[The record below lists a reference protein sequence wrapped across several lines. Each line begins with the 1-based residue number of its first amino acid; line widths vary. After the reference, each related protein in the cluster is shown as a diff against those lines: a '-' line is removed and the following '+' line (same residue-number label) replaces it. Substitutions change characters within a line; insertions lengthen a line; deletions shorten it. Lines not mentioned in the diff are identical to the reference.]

1 MTPQIFYTIVIA
13 AAVIIVVVTFF
24 KCIRIVPAKQAWV
37 IERLGK
43 YSSTLEAGFHV
54 LVPFIDKI
62 RYKHSLKEKALDVP
76 VQPCFTEDNVRIF
89 VDGVLYLQVVDPV
102 KASYGITKA
111 LRTPGLKDYEYATV
125 QLAQTMMRSVI
136 GKMQLD
142 TTFEERN
149 AINRAIVQS
158 VDEASD
164 PWGIKVSRYE
174 IQNIQVP
181 DTILATM
188 EKQMQAERERRA
200 RILESEG
207 SMTSRINRS
216 QGEME
221 RMINESEGVKE
232 KLINEAEGRAAEI
245 LAVSQATAA
254 SISKVAD
261 AISLTGGEEAASL
274 QVIEDF
280 IDQMKSLAKKESK
293 VILPMDL
300 GNLSMVEDKI
310 KSTLKAE
317 S

>member
-1 MTPQIFYTIVIA
+1 MDYQIIYTIIVA
-13 AAVIIVVVTFF
+13 AAVLIAVITFF

-37 IERLGK
+37 VERLGK
-43 YSSTLEAGFHV
+43 YNKTLEAGFHV

-102 KASYGITKA
+102 KASYGITKSI
-111 LRTPGLKDYEYATV
+111 RTPGLKDYEYATV

-136 GKMQLD
+136 GKMELD
-142 TTFEERN
+142 KTFEERE
-149 AINRAIVQS
+149 AINSAIVQS

-164 PWGIKVSRYE
+164 PWGIRVSRYE

-181 DTILATM
+181 DSILATM

-232 KLINEAEGRAAEI
+232 KLINEAEGKAAEI
-245 LAVSQATAA
+245 LAVSRATAA
-254 SISKVAD
+254 SIAKVAD
-261 AISLTGGEEAASL
+261 AISLGGGEEAASL

-280 IDQMKSLAKKESK
+280 IDQMKNLAKKESRI
-293 VILPMDL
+293 ILPMDL
-300 GNLSMVEDKI
+300 GNLSLVEEKI
-310 KSTLKAE
+310 KASLKA
-317 S
+317 

>member
-1 MTPQIFYTIVIA
+1 MDTQIFYTLAIVVA
-13 AAVIIVVVTFF
+13 ALIAVITFF

-37 IERLGK
+37 VERLGK

-54 LVPFIDKI
+54 LIPFIDKVS
-62 RYKHSLKEKALDVP
+62 YKHSLKEKALDVP

-89 VDGVLYLQVVDPV
+89 VDGVLYLQVIDPV

-111 LRTPGLKDYEYATV
+111 QKTPGLKDYEYATV

-136 GKMQLD
+136 GKLELD
-142 TTFEERN
+142 RTFEERG
-149 AINRAIVQS
+149 AINAAIVQS

-181 DTILATM
+181 DTVLATM

-221 RMINESEGVKE
+221 RMINESEGAKE
-232 KLINEAEGRAAEI
+232 KLINEAEGKAAEI
-245 LAVSQATAA
+245 LAVSRATAI
-254 SISKVAD
+254 SIARVAD
-261 AISLTGGEEAASL
+261 AMSQEGGEDAAGL

-280 IDQMKSLAKKESK
+280 IDQLKALAAKDSK

-300 GNLSMVEDKI
+300 SDLSLVERKIRENL
-310 KSTLKAE
+310 T
-317 S
+317 

>member
-1 MTPQIFYTIVIA
+1 MNLSIFYTIILA
-13 AAVIIVVVTFF
+13 AAAIIVIVTFF

-37 IERLGK
+37 VERLGK

-54 LVPFIDKI
+54 LIPFIDKV

-89 VDGVLYLQVVDPV
+89 VDGVLYLQVIDPV

-111 LRTPGLKDYEYATV
+111 LRTPGIKDYEYATV

-136 GKMQLD
+136 GKMMLD
-142 TTFEERN
+142 TTFEERD
-149 AINRAIVQS
+149 AINSAIVQS

-221 RMINESEGVKE
+221 RMINESEGMKE
-232 KLINEAEGRAAEI
+232 KWINEAEGRASEI
-245 LAVSQATAA
+245 LAVSRATAA
-254 SISKVAD
+254 SIGKVAG
-261 AISLTGGEEAASL
+261 AISLPGGEDAASL

-300 GNLSMVEDKI
+300 GNLAMVEEKI
-310 KSTLKAE
+310 KSSLK
-317 S
+317 

>member
-1 MTPQIFYTIVIA
+1 MMNPSIFYTILA
-13 AAVIIVVVTFF
+13 AAAAIIAIITFF

-37 IERLGK
+37 VERLGK

-54 LVPFIDKI
+54 LIPFIDKV

-89 VDGVLYLQVVDPV
+89 VDGVLYLKVVDPV

-142 TTFEERN
+142 TTFEERD
-149 AINRAIVQS
+149 AINSAIVQS

-232 KLINEAEGRAAEI
+232 KLINEAEGKAAEI
-245 LAVSQATAA
+245 LAVSRATAA

-261 AISLTGGEEAASL
+261 AISLGGGEEAASL

-280 IDQMKSLAKKESK
+280 IDQMKNLAKKESK

-300 GNLSMVEDKI
+300 SDLSMVEDKI
-310 KSTLKAE
+310 RATLK
-317 S
+317 

>member
-1 MTPQIFYTIVIA
+1 
-13 AAVIIVVVTFF
+13 
-24 KCIRIVPAKQAWV
+24 
-37 IERLGK
+37 LGK

-54 LVPFIDKI
+54 LIPFIDKV
-62 RYKHSLKEKALDVP
+62 RYRHSLKEKALDVP

-89 VDGVLYLQVVDPV
+89 VDGVLYLKVVDPV

-111 LRTPGLKDYEYATV
+111 QRTPGLKDYEYATV

-136 GKMQLD
+136 GKLQLD
-142 TTFEERN
+142 KSFEERE
-149 AINRAIVQS
+149 AINSAIVQS

-181 DTILATM
+181 DSILNTM

-207 SMTSRINRS
+207 NMTSRINRS
-216 QGEME
+216 QGEMG

-245 LAVSQATAA
+245 LAVSRATAA
-254 SISKVAD
+254 SIAKVAE
-261 AISLTGGEEAASL
+261 AISLTGGEDAAAL

-280 IDQMKSLAKKESK
+280 IEQMKNLANKDSK

-300 GNLSMVEDKI
+300 SNLSMVEDKI
-310 KSTLKAE
+310 KDALL
-317 S
+317 

>member
-1 MTPQIFYTIVIA
+1 MDPQTVS
-13 AAVIIVVVTFF
+13 AVILVAIVLVVIITFF

-37 IERLGK
+37 VERLGK

-54 LVPFIDKI
+54 LIPFIDKV
-62 RYKHSLKEKALDVP
+62 RYRHSLKEKALDVP

-89 VDGVLYLQVVDPV
+89 VDGVLYLKVVDPV

-111 LRTPGLKDYEYATV
+111 HRTPGLKDYEYATV

-136 GKMQLD
+136 GKLQLD
-142 TTFEERN
+142 KSFEERE
-149 AINRAIVQS
+149 AINSAIVQS

-181 DTILATM
+181 DSILNTM

-207 SMTSRINRS
+207 NMTSRINRS

-221 RMINESEGVKE
+221 RMVNESEGVKE
-232 KLINEAEGRAAEI
+232 KLVNEAEGRAAEI
-245 LAVSQATAA
+245 LAVSRATAA
-254 SISKVAD
+254 SITKVAE
-261 AISLTGGEEAASL
+261 AISLTGGEDAAAL

-280 IDQMKSLAKKESK
+280 IDQMKNLAKHDSK

-300 GNLSMVEDKI
+300 SDLSMVEDKI
-310 KSTLKAE
+310 KDSLL
-317 S
+317 

>member
-1 MTPQIFYTIVIA
+1 MDPQTVS
-13 AAVIIVVVTFF
+13 AVILVAIVLVVIITFF

-37 IERLGK
+37 VERLGK

-54 LVPFIDKI
+54 LIPFIDKV
-62 RYKHSLKEKALDVP
+62 RYRHSLKEKALDVP

-89 VDGVLYLQVVDPV
+89 VDGVLYLKVVDPV

-111 LRTPGLKDYEYATV
+111 HRTPGLKDYEYATV

-136 GKMQLD
+136 GKLQLD
-142 TTFEERN
+142 KSFEERE
-149 AINRAIVQS
+149 AINSAIVQS

-181 DTILATM
+181 DSILNTM

-207 SMTSRINRS
+207 NMTSRINRS

-221 RMINESEGVKE
+221 RMVNESEGVKE
-232 KLINEAEGRAAEI
+232 KLVNEAEGRAAEI
-245 LAVSQATAA
+245 LAVSRATAA
-254 SISKVAD
+254 SITKVAE
-261 AISLTGGEEAASL
+261 AISLTGGEDAAAL

-280 IDQMKSLAKKESK
+280 IDQMKNLAKNDSK

-300 GNLSMVEDKI
+300 SDLSMVEDKI
-310 KSTLKAE
+310 KDSLL
-317 S
+317 

>member
-1 MTPQIFYTIVIA
+1 MEYQIIIVIA
-13 AAVIIVVVTFF
+13 AVVLGLVAFM

-37 IERLGK
+37 VERLGK
-43 YSSTLEAGFHV
+43 YSSTLEAGIHV
-54 LVPFIDKI
+54 LIPFIDKV
-62 RYKHSLKEKALDVP
+62 RYRHSLKEKALDVP

-89 VDGVLYLQVVDPV
+89 VDGVLYLQVMDPV

-111 LRTPGLKDYEYATV
+111 LRTPAIKDYEYATV

-136 GKMQLD
+136 GKMELD
-142 TTFEERN
+142 TTFEERD
-149 AINRAIVQS
+149 AINSAIVRS

-164 PWGIKVSRYE
+164 PWGIRVSRYE

-181 DTILATM
+181 DSILNTM

-221 RMINESEGVKE
+221 RMINESQGVKE
-232 KLINEAEGRAAEI
+232 KLINEAEGKAAEI
-245 LAVSQATAA
+245 LAVSRATAA
-254 SISKVAD
+254 SIAKVAG

-274 QVIEDF
+274 QVIEGF

-300 GNLSMVEDKI
+300 SDLSMVEDKI
-310 KSTLKAE
+310 KSTLK
-317 S
+317 

>member
-1 MTPQIFYTIVIA
+1 MNGQTITTLLVS
-13 AAVIIVVVTFF
+13 AAVLVAIIIFF
-24 KCIRIVPAKQAWV
+24 KSIRIVPAKQAWV
-37 IERLGK
+37 VERLGK

-54 LVPFIDKI
+54 LIPFIDRV
-62 RYKHSLKEKALDVP
+62 RYRHSLKEKALDVP

-89 VDGVLYLQVVDPV
+89 VDGVLYLRVVDPV

-111 LRTPGLKDYEYATV
+111 IRTPGLKDYEYATV

-136 GKMQLD
+136 GKLQLD
-142 TTFEERN
+142 KSFEERE
-149 AINRAIVQS
+149 AINSAIVQS

-181 DTILATM
+181 DTILNTM

-207 SMTSRINRS
+207 NMTSRINRS
-216 QGEME
+216 LGEME

-232 KLINEAEGRAAEI
+232 KLVNEAEGRAAEI
-245 LAVSQATAA
+245 LAVSRATAA
-254 SISKVAD
+254 SITKVAE
-261 AISLTGGEEAASL
+261 AISLTGGEDAAAL

-280 IDQMKSLAKKESK
+280 IDQMKFLAGKNSK

-300 GNLSMVEDKI
+300 SDLSLVEKKI
-310 KSTLKAE
+310 KDSLT
-317 S
+317 